1 MSGNIIIGKHTLE
14 SLTSGM
20 YSDPYVVF
28 REYIQNSVDSIDAA
42 ISNDIIKKGEDQI
55 VVQLR
60 PTEQEIII
68 KDNGTGIA
76 NSEAE
81 KKLISIGNSQK
92 TSDSS
97 RGFRGIGRL
106 AALSYCK
113 QLIFQTSFPGE
124 SLATI
129 ISIDAHKLSGLLL
142 DSSDTDVSVVDV
154 LQKVYEVKTKPEKE
168 NAHYFIVRLIDV
180 DENSRLNYYDEV
192 VDYLSQNTPVPY
204 DPSFVWGK
212 EICSRLRKEGCEV
225 NSYNIMIQFGTTFQ
239 AIYKPYKDKVLVDKG
254 KNIYDGIQ
262 DIEVAKIVC
271 PNGALSA
278 VGWIA
283 KTNYL
288 GSIYDKSVKGIRLRK
303 GNILVGDHQTL
314 NVVFKDARFNGW
326 SMGEIYAIDKELI
339 PNARRDNFEKNQAYF
354 VLFEQLSLIATKITK
369 EIRSASL
376 KRNSELS
383 DAMEKMDKAAKLAS
397 DALENGVLPVQ
408 KGTITQKLKSA
419 HTAVSNTTTK
429 DTVDEH
435 FQEIAFEELD
445 MLIGKFQGV
454 TSYKALN
461 TMDKISNTEK
471 KILERVF
478 KVIEGMEIDNANAI
492 IDEII
497 NDFSANIGCRSPL
510 LEIHSLTEK

>member
-1 MSGNIIIGKHTLE
+1 MNEKIIIGKHTLE

-42 ISNDIIKKGEDQI
+42 VNSGILKKGEDQI

-68 KDNGTGIA
+68 RDNGTGIA
-76 NSEAE
+76 CSEAE
-81 KKLISIGNSQK
+81 KVLISIGNSQK

-113 QLIFQTSFPGE
+113 KVVFQTSFIGE
-124 SLATI
+124 SNATI
-129 ISIDAHKLSGLLL
+129 ITIDADKLSGLLL
-142 DSSDTDVSVVDV
+142 DSTDVDVSVVDV
-154 LQKVYEVKTKPEKE
+154 LQRVYEVKTKPEKE
-168 NAHYFIVRLIDV
+168 NAHYFVVRLIGV
-180 DENSRLNYYDEV
+180 DENSRLNDHDDV
-192 VDYLSQNTPVPY
+192 IDYLSQNTPVPY
-204 DPSFVWGK
+204 DPAFVWGK
-212 EICSRLRKEGCEV
+212 EICNRLRKEGCEV
-225 NSYNIMIQFGTTFQ
+225 RSYNIVMQFGTIVQ

-254 KNIYDGIQ
+254 KNIYDSIQ
-262 DIEVAKIVC
+262 DIEILKVVH
-271 PNGALSA
+271 PNGTVAA
-278 VGWIA
+278 VGWLA
-283 KTNYL
+283 KTKCL
-288 GSIYDKSVKGIRLRK
+288 GSIYDKTVKGIRLRK

-314 NVVFKDARFNGW
+314 NVAFKDARFNGW
-326 SMGEIYAIDKELI
+326 SMGEVYATDINLI

-354 VLFEQLSLIATKITK
+354 VLFEQLSLLAATITK

-383 DAMEKMDKAAKLAS
+383 NAMEQLDQAAKLAS
-397 DALENGVLPVQ
+397 DAIDNGITSVQ

-419 HTAVSNTTTK
+419 HDAVSNSAARDNT
-429 DTVDEH
+429 DEH

-445 MLIGKFQGV
+445 MLIGKFKGA

-461 TMDKISNTEK
+461 TIDRLSNTEK

-478 KVIEGMEIDNANAI
+478 DVIDGMEIDNANII

-497 NDFSANIGCRSPL
+497 SEFSS
-510 LEIHSLTEK
+510 K

>member
-1 MSGNIIIGKHTLE
+1 MNEKIIIGKHTLE

-42 ISNDIIKKGEDQI
+42 IENGTLKTGEDQI
-55 VVQLR
+55 IVQLR

-68 KDNGTGIA
+68 RDNGTGIS
-76 NSEAE
+76 NTEAE
-81 KKLISIGNSQK
+81 KVLISIGNSQK

-113 QLIFQTSFPGE
+113 QLVFQTSYPGE
-124 SLATI
+124 SKATI
-129 ISIDAHKLSGLLL
+129 ISIDAEKLSELLL

-168 NAHYFIVRLIDV
+168 KAHYFIVRLIGV
-180 DENSRLNYYDEV
+180 DENSRLNDHDEV

-204 DPSFVWGK
+204 DPAFVWGK
-212 EICSRLRKEGCEV
+212 EICNRLRKEGCDV
-225 NSYNIMIQFGTTFQ
+225 QSYNIVVQFGTMVQ

-254 KNIYDGIQ
+254 KNIYDSIQ
-262 DIEVAKIVC
+262 DLEIVKIAR
-271 PNGALSA
+271 PNGSLAA
-278 VGWIA
+278 VGWLA
-283 KTNYL
+283 KTNYM
-288 GSIYDKSVKGIRLRK
+288 GSIYDKTVKGLRLRK
-303 GNILVGDHQTL
+303 GNILIGDHQTM
-314 NVVFKDARFNGW
+314 NVAFKDARFNGW
-326 SMGEIYAIDKELI
+326 SMGEIYATDKDLI

-354 VLFEQLSLIATKITK
+354 VLFEQLSLLAATITK

-383 DAMEKMDKAAKLAS
+383 NAMEQLDKATKLATEAI
-397 DALENGVLPVQ
+397 DNGITSVQ

-419 HTAVSNTTTK
+419 HDAVSNSVAK
-429 DTVDEH
+429 DNTDEH

-445 MLIGKFQGV
+445 MLIGKFKGA

-461 TMDKISNTEK
+461 TIGKLSNTEK
-471 KILERVF
+471 KFLERVF
-478 KVIEGMEIDNANAI
+478 NVIDGMEIDNAKII

-497 NDFSANIGCRSPL
+497 NEFSS
-510 LEIHSLTEK
+510 